1 MRDHVRR
8 ALISVFDKSGV
19 EELAKGLHEAG
30 YEIVSSSGTANYLK
44 EHGLSVRE
52 IADLSGYPHILGG
65 RVKTLHPSVL
75 GGILARR
82 DFDAD
87 LADVEKWNIP
97 LIDVVVCNLYPFEEV
112 AKRKADLGD
121 LIENIDIGG
130 VTLIRAAAKNYRYVT
145 IVTDPRDYGTVI
157 EEIKSLGNVSIKT
170 RQRLALKAFA
180 ATASYDS
187 IIHFALSKAMKE
199 EDLFPDVYPVSLKKA
214 ASLRYGENPY
224 QRAALYAQPLQ
235 KLPFKQLGG
244 SELSYNNILDAEAAV
259 RGILLLGDR
268 AGCVIIK
275 HTTPCGMAI
284 GKDLPSAYEGA
295 LACDPLSAYGGI
307 IGLTREVDKDT
318 AVKLASKFYEII
330 VAPGFSTE
338 AVEAFKEKRP
348 NLRLIS
354 FDLSKRDELRLTK
367 TAFGFLAQEDVMAP
381 DPDFEGGEWTG
392 ERRPELKDD
401 ALVAWKAAALAKS
414 NAIALAKDGATVAI
428 ASGFTSRVDAVE
440 WAVRHAGQKAKGSV
454 LASDGFFP
462 FPDSIEIAAR
472 ADIALILQPGGS
484 KRDEEVK
491 EACIKNRIPMLM
503 TKMRAFRH

>member
-1 MRDHVRR
+1 MKDHVKR
-8 ALISVFDKSGV
+8 ALISVFDKSGI
-19 EELAKGLHEAG
+19 EELARNLCEAG
-30 YEIVSSSGTANYLK
+30 YEIVSSSGTASYLK
-44 EHGLSVRE
+44 EQGMSVKE

-97 LIDVVVCNLYPFEEV
+97 LIDMVVCNLYPFEEV
-112 AKRKADLGD
+112 AKRRTDLGD

-130 VTLIRAAAKNYRYVT
+130 VTLIRAAAKNYRYVAV
-145 IVTDPRDYGTVI
+145 VTDPSDYDMII
-157 EEIKSLGNVSIKT
+157 EEIKSLGNVSVKT

-187 IIHFALSKAMKE
+187 IIHLALSKAMKE
-199 EDLFPDVYPVSLKKA
+199 ETLFPDVYPISLKKA

-244 SELSYNNILDAEAAV
+244 GELSYNNILDAEAAV
-259 RGILLLGDR
+259 KGILLLADQP
-268 AGCVIIK
+268 GCVIIK
-275 HTTPCGMAI
+275 HTTPCGMAL
-284 GKDLPSAYEGA
+284 GEDLPSAYEKA
-295 LACDPLSAYGGI
+295 LACDPVSAYGGI

-318 AVKLASKFYEII
+318 ADKIASKFYEMV
-330 VAPGFSTE
+330 VAPAFSTE
-338 AVEAFKEKRP
+338 AVEIFKEKRP
-348 NLRLIS
+348 NSRLICFDLSGHEKLRLI
-354 FDLSKRDELRLTK
+354 K
-367 TAFGFLAQEDVMAP
+367 TAFGFLAQEDAVVP
-381 DPDFEGGEWTG
+381 DVDFEGGAWTG
-392 ERRPELKDD
+392 EKAPHLKRD
-401 ALVAWKAAALAKS
+401 ASVAWKAAALAKS

-440 WAVRHAGQKAKGSV
+440 WAIRHAGQKAEGSV

-462 FPDSIEIAAR
+462 FPDSIELAAR
-472 ADIALILQPGGS
+472 ANIALIIQPGGS

-491 EACIKNRIPMLM
+491 EACIKHKIPMLL
-503 TKMRAFRH
+503 TGMRAFRH